1 MITDEEYESWFNE
14 LEPCCFETENG
25 DKTYYPKEQVDGLV
39 KSMLE
44 TITELSIRLDN
55 AEPELKA
62 GLRNLTKRVE
72 ELECNLVAADI
83 TKLGKNGV
91 VNSSLQK

>member
-72 ELECNLVAADI
+72 ELECNLVSNDI
-83 TKLGKNGV
+83 TKEESAETILTR
-91 VNSSLQK
+91 